1 VSAETSSE
9 IAGVSASMDEMSTS
23 SSQINLSAQ
32 DLSKLSENLKQMV
45 DRFTF

>member
-1 VSAETSSE
+1 
-9 IAGVSASMDEMSTS
+9 MDEMSTS

-45 DRFTF
+45 DRFKF